1 MGQGLQGETLRAD
14 VVKHNIVFETVDEAM
29 VKRKRIKIEKE

>member
-14 VVKHNIVFETVDEAM
+14 FVKRDIVFETVEEAM
-29 VKRKRIKIEKE
+29 VKRKRINLEKE